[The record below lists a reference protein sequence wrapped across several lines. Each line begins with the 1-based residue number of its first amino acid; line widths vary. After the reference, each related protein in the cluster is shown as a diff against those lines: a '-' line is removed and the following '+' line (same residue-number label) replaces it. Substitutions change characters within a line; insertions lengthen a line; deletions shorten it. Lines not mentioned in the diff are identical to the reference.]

1 MTIDEATAA
10 ADADTVLALLDT
22 DPSLATARAGRPSWP
37 PLLHLCCSRQRRG
50 DPGAASARV
59 RIAQRLVELGA
70 DVNAVGFEDGFTSPN
85 VTQMFDE
92 HEWRPIEG
100 AAGRSVCAPLLRVL
114 LDAGADLG
122 KTGQALSMAV
132 LGGDEDVLR
141 TLLAAAPR
149 HWWQVRWALKA
160 CVVLDRIEF
169 ARLIVAATRD
179 DDPTQ
184 VGPDRALFEAIRL
197 KRPSE
202 WIDLLIGN
210 DGRPQS
216 TMPMRQ
222 AAYRL
227 ALHYRHDAAADI
239 LRRHVA
245 DADGNSGAGVDATVA
260 AVLARDRADD
270 ESPSPAVDPLLFER
284 AADAVVSGDV
294 DTLRHLLDDTPD
306 LAHARSP
313 RPHRATLLI
322 YCGANGVEGIRQ
334 RTPAN
339 APAIAQLLLERGADP
354 NASCR
359 LYGGGS
365 TTLGLL
371 LTSIHPRE
379 AGVDGDLVHVLAR
392 FGAQVGLDDLIHAI
406 DTGAR
411 SAAAALVE
419 AGVPV
424 GNAFAAAGVDR
435 VEMLADFLAHGADVN
450 GRYSGWSS
458 TPLHAAAG
466 MGHAEAV
473 RFLLACGA
481 DRTLRN
487 VWGGTPAGTARYFG
501 HAEVAALI
509 ESSR

>member
-1 MTIDEATAA
+1 VTIDQAAAA
-10 ADADTVLALLDT
+10 ADADAVFALLDA
-22 DPSLATARAGRPSWP
+22 DPSLATAPAGRPSWP

-50 DPGAASARV
+50 DPEAAGARV
-59 RIAQRLVELGA
+59 RIARRLLDLGA
-70 DVNAVGFEDGFTSPN
+70 DVNAAGLEDGFTSPN

-100 AAGRSVCAPLLRVL
+100 AAGRSVCAPLVRTL

-122 KTGQALSMAV
+122 RTKQALSMAV

-141 TLLAAAPR
+141 ALLAAAPR

-160 CVVLDRIEF
+160 CVVLDRIGF
-169 ARLIVAATRD
+169 ARLIVAATKD

-197 KRPSE
+197 KRPPE
-202 WIDLLIGN
+202 WVDLLMGN
-210 DGRPQS
+210 DGWPEA
-216 TMPMRQ
+216 TMLMRQ
-222 AAYRL
+222 VAYRL
-227 ALHYRHDAAADI
+227 ARHYWYDVAADI
-239 LRRHVA
+239 LRQHGA
-245 DADGNSGAGVDATVA
+245 DDRATTAVDASVA
-260 AVLARDRADD
+260 AVIARDRADE

-284 AADAVVSGDV
+284 AADAVVAGDL
-294 DTLRHLLDDTPD
+294 DTLRQLLDDTPD
-306 LAHARSP
+306 LARARSP

-322 YCGANGVEGIRQ
+322 YCGANGVEGVRQ
-334 RTPAN
+334 RTPPN

-371 LTSIHPRE
+371 LTSVHPKA
-379 AGVDGDLVHVLAR
+379 AGVDGNLVRVLAR
-392 FGAQVGLDDLIHAI
+392 FGARVGLNDLMYAI
-406 DTGAR
+406 ETGAP
-411 SAAAALVE
+411 SSAAALVE

-424 GNAFAAAGVDR
+424 SNAFAAAGLDR
-435 VEMLADFLAHGADVN
+435 VEMLADCLADGADVN
-450 GRYSGWSS
+450 GRYTGWSS

-466 MGHAEAV
+466 MGQVEAV

-481 DRTLRN
+481 DPTLRN

-501 HAEVAALI
+501 HDAVARLI
-509 ESSR
+509 EAR